1 MPKSRLPRLAARPW
15 QSKTGGARGASGEKG
30 RIFPGSSMRRALVF
44 SLLFACSN
52 SPTRT
57 PVRAASSSALSVESC
72 NTLGQTDGARTCS
85 LYDMSKKSF
94 VETGAADPLARR
106 AFLYDR
112 WMDLYNS
119 ADRQSAIGNM
129 KHARAPAYPEA

>member
-1 MPKSRLPRLAARPW
+1 MC
-15 QSKTGGARGASGEKG
+15 
-30 RIFPGSSMRRALVF
+30 RAPAVF
-44 SLLFACSN
+44 ALLFPRSN

-72 NTLGQTDGARTCS
+72 NTLGESSGGRTCS
-85 LYDMSKKSF
+85 LYDTGKKSF
-94 VETGAADPLARR
+94 VATADADPLARR

-119 ADRQSAIGNM
+119 ADRQIVIRNL
-129 KHARAPAYPEA
+129 KHAMAPGD